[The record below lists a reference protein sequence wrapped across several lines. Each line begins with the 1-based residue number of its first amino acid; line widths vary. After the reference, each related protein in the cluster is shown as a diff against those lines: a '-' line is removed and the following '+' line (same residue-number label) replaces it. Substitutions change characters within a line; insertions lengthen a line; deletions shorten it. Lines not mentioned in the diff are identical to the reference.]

1 MKLSEK
7 KIRNTTIRMKKNL
20 QIEANSAV
28 PKYQQIV
35 DDVIEKIHQGI
46 LQKGNQLLTINE
58 VRNANGLAR
67 MTIIKAYEELRAM
80 GIVEARH
87 GKGYF
92 ITKDEVKIA
101 LNIFVLFDAMN
112 DYKETLF
119 NAMRESFGE
128 SATMN
133 IFFHYHDMK
142 VFENLIVSNLG
153 NYNHYIIMPH
163 FNEDVSEIVKQI
175 PKEKLLI
182 LDHDVEQL
190 GQDYTVLYQDF
201 EENIYQ
207 GLSDALQKIRKY
219 ESLTLFLSKKHFQYT
234 PTGIVAGFKKF
245 CQENNIQH
253 AIVDN
258 LDENSLQENHAYL
271 LFLESD
277 LVRIVNW
284 ADKKNLKFGK
294 NIGLISYDDTPIKA
308 LLAHTGIT
316 TISNNFMEM
325 GKTAAS
331 MILSRKKGK
340 IVSQCS
346 LIDRE
351 SL

>member
-1 MKLSEK
+1 MRK
-7 KIRNTTIRMKKNL
+7 KL
-20 QIEANSAV
+20 QIKANSAI

-35 DDVIEKIHQGI
+35 DDVIEKIQHGI
-46 LQKGNQLLTINE
+46 LRKGDQLSTINE

-80 GIVEARH
+80 GVVEAHH

-119 NAMRESFGE
+119 NAMRESLGE
-128 SATMN
+128 LASMN
-133 IFFHYHDMK
+133 MFFHYHDVK
-142 VFENLIVSNLG
+142 VFENLIVSNIG
-153 NYNHYIIMPH
+153 NYNRYIIMPH

-190 GQDYTVLYQDF
+190 DDDYCALYQDF
-201 EENIYQ
+201 EKNIYQ
-207 GLSDALQKIRKY
+207 GLTSVLQKIKKY
-219 ESLTLFLSKKHFQYT
+219 ESFTLFLSKKHFQYT
-234 PTGIVAGFKKF
+234 PTGIIAGFNKF
-245 CQENNIQH
+245 CLENNIKH
-253 AIVDN
+253 AIMDN
-258 LDENSLQENHAYL
+258 LDENLLKENHAYL

-284 ADKKNLKFGK
+284 ADKKRLQFGQ

-316 TISNNFMEM
+316 TISNDFKEM
-325 GKTAAS
+325 GKAVAPL
-331 MILSRKKGK
+331 IFSRRKGK
-340 IVSQCS
+340 TISPCS
-346 LIDRE
+346 LIDRG